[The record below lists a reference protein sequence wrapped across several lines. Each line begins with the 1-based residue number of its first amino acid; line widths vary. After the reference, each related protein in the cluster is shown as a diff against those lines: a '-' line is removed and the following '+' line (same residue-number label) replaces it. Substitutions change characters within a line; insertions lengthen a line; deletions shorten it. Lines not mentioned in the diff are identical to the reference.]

1 MEELLWAKSEQ
12 ILLVGVSG
20 IRYSSI
26 SKTVAKGRKD
36 SNIKKWTKKDN
47 KQKRKKKPKKNKH
60 TNKQKCKVSVWL
72 WLLFKQ
78 IFMPIRGTFIILQNI
93 FARVFSKNNQL
104 LN

>member
-36 SNIKKWTKKDN
+36 SNIKKNEQKKT
-47 KQKRKKKPKKNKH
+47 
-60 TNKQKCKVSVWL
+60 TNKKEKKTQK
-72 WLLFKQ
+72 KQ
-78 IFMPIRGTFIILQNI
+78 THKQTKTQSLGIALI
-93 FARVFSKNNQL
+93 VV
-104 LN
+104 